1 MPRDLEKQAN
11 AETNG
16 AVAPEEVRAALE
28 KVVSSDAFGKSERP
42 ARFLR
47 HLVETALRGDPH
59 VLKESVIGTDVFDRP
74 ASWDPRLDPIVRQ
87 EAARLRKRLANY
99 YASAGSTDEVQI
111 DLPVGS
117 YVPVFSRSFADAPA
131 IAVEPPP
138 VRRRARWPLVVAGAL
153 CLAFAAGAWRILTRH
168 ESGTSIAVLPFTNL
182 SADPGD
188 RYFSDGLTDEIT
200 DALARVRT
208 LRVIARSS
216 SFQFRGKNADVRE
229 VGRIL
234 NVTNV
239 LEGSVERSG
248 DHVKIIAHLER
259 ASDGAL
265 VWSNTYERKAS
276 DLFAVQSELAA
287 GIAGGLKIAIGAA
300 PARHAPSVA
309 AHDLVMKGRYGLQQ
323 GTVASVA
330 QAEADFQHA
339 IDLDPQYSEAYL
351 GAGTAAYN
359 RAGATGVYVRTEDEH
374 VRAER
379 YFRKALELDPDL
391 PVARAAL
398 ARLAMQYEWDW
409 GTAEREIQLALAGPP
424 SASAESTYAQFLL
437 FHGRFAEADVHLRRY
452 QDLDPFSTATMMNV
466 ANARNLEGRFAEA
479 REISQKVA
487 AAYPSLLMAK
497 QLIGLTYIEE
507 GHPDLALADLEP
519 LKNNIP
525 FAPFR
530 EAMARARAGQRE
542 QALNLIRPYED
553 KYPDTGVSMQ
563 WFALVY
569 AFMGDGANTMK
580 WLERSADRHEW
591 GALSIAVGPNAVW
604 LRNSPEFRALV
615 KRIGLGQ

>member
-1 MPRDLEKQAN
+1 
-11 AETNG
+11 
-16 AVAPEEVRAALE
+16 V
-28 KVVSSDAFGKSERP
+28 
-42 ARFLR
+42 
-47 HLVETALRGDPH
+47 
-59 VLKESVIGTDVFDRP
+59 
-74 ASWDPRLDPIVRQ
+74 VRQ
-87 EAARLRKRLANY
+87 EASRLRKRLANY
-99 YASAGSTDEVQI
+99 YSGAGSTDEVQI

-117 YVPVFSRSFADAPA
+117 YVPVFLRRSAEAPVA
-131 IAVEPPP
+131 PVVTPPAAP
-138 VRRRARWPLVVAGAL
+138 RSVWPLVAAAIV
-153 CLAFAAGAWRILTRH
+153 CLTLAAGAWRLLTRH
-168 ESGTSIAVLPFTNL
+168 ESQTSIAVLPFTNL
-182 SADPGD
+182 SSDPGD

-200 DALARVRT
+200 DALSRVKS

-216 SFQFRGKNADVRE
+216 SFQFRGKNADIRE
-229 VGRIL
+229 IGRIL
-234 NVTNV
+234 NVTNI

-248 DHVKIIAHLER
+248 DHVKIIAYLER

-287 GIAGGLKIAIGAA
+287 GIAGGLKVAVGAA
-300 PARHAPSVA
+300 PPRHVPSA
-309 AHDLVMKGRYGLQQ
+309 EAFDLVMKGRYGLQQ

-339 IDLDPQYSEAYL
+339 IDLDPQYSEGYL

-359 RAGATGVYVRTEDEH
+359 RAGATGIYVRTEDEH

-379 YFRKALELDPDL
+379 YFRRALELDPDL

-398 ARLAMQYEWDW
+398 ARMAMQYEWDW
-409 GTAEREIQLALAGPP
+409 RTAEREIQLAMAGPP
-424 SASAESTYAQFLL
+424 NASAEYSYAMFLL
-437 FHGRFAEADVHLRRY
+437 FHGRFADADLHLRRY

-466 ANARNLEGRFAEA
+466 ASARNLEGRFAEA

-507 GHPDLALADLEP
+507 GHPDLALADLEA

-542 QALNLIRPYED
+542 QALSLIRPYEE

-569 AFMGDGANTMK
+569 AFMGDQPSTMK

-591 GALSIAVGPNAVW
+591 GVLSIAVGPNASW
-604 LRNSPEFRALV
+604 MRNTPEFRALV
-615 KRIGLGQ
+615 KRIGLDR

>member
-1 MPRDLEKQAN
+1 MPPDLEKQAN
-11 AETNG
+11 
-16 AVAPEEVRAALE
+16 APEEVRAALE
-28 KVVSSDAFGKSERP
+28 KIAASEAFGKSERP

-47 HLVETALRGDPH
+47 HLVETALRGDAH
-59 VLKESVIGTDVFDRP
+59 ILKESVLGADVFDRP
-74 ASWDPRLDPIVRQ
+74 ADWDPRLDPVVRQ
-87 EAARLRKRLANY
+87 EASRLRKRLANY
-99 YASAGSTDEVQI
+99 YSGEGSTDEVRI

-117 YVPVFSRSFADAPA
+117 YVPVFARRSAEA
-131 IAVEPPP
+131 AVEAPPARLRP
-138 VRRRARWPLVVAGAL
+138 VWPLLAAGAVCVAL
-153 CLAFAAGAWRILTRH
+153 GAGAWRLLSRH
-168 ESGTSIAVLPFTNL
+168 ESVTSIAVLPFTNL
-182 SADPGD
+182 SSDAGD
-188 RYFSDGLTDEIT
+188 QYFSDGLTDEIT
-200 DALARVRT
+200 DALSRVKT

-229 VGRIL
+229 VGRTL
-234 NVTNV
+234 NVTNI

-265 VWSNTYERKAS
+265 VWSNTYERKTS

-287 GIAGGLKIAIGAA
+287 GIAGGLKVAVGAA
-300 PARHAPSVA
+300 PARHAPSA
-309 AHDLVMKGRYGLQQ
+309 EAHDLVMKGRYGLQQ

-339 IDLDPQYSEAYL
+339 IDLDPQYADAYL
-351 GAGTAAYN
+351 GAGNAAYN
-359 RAGATGVYVRTEDEH
+359 RAGATGIYVRTEDEH

-379 YFRKALELDPDL
+379 YFRKALELDPEL
-391 PVARAAL
+391 PVARAYL
-398 ARLAMQYEWDW
+398 ARLAMQYDWDW
-409 GTAEREIQLALAGPP
+409 SRAEHEIQLALAGPP
-424 SASAESTYAQFLL
+424 NAVAEYSYAMFLL
-437 FHGRFAEADVHLRRY
+437 FHGRFPEADLHLQRY

-466 ANARNLEGRFAEA
+466 ATARNLEGRFAQA

-487 AAYPSLLMAK
+487 AAYPSILMAK

-507 GHPDLALADLEP
+507 GHPELALADLEP
-519 LKNNIP
+519 MKGNIP

-542 QALNLIRPYED
+542 QALRLIRPYED

-569 AFMGDGANTMK
+569 SFMGDQPNTMK

-591 GALSIAVGPNAVW
+591 GVLSIAIGPNGGW
-604 LRNSPEFRALV
+604 MRNTPEFRALV
-615 KRIGLGQ
+615 KRIGLER